1 MNRSDWM
8 QTLSRLIMR
17 CRKQAT
23 VLASIAIGS
32 LLINAVSAQT
42 VAAPDAIRIGMSA
55 PFTGP
60 SRNLGSELYLGATAY
75 FESVNN
81 AGGVNGRRIEL
92 IAYDDQY
99 QPDRASQNTLRL
111 LHQDHVFALFSYVG
125 TPTTSRVLPL
135 LEKFKNEHVYLFF
148 PFTGAEPLRN
158 PPYDRVTV
166 NLRAS
171 YREETAGLVNHLL
184 DTGHRRIAV
193 FFQADAY
200 GRDGWAG
207 IRDALENKNY
217 KMVGE
222 ATYKRNSHFTDSF
235 DTQVAILERSAPDA
249 IICIASYAA
258 AAGFIRDARRAKF
271 TGPIANVSF
280 AGLSSVIE
288 LLQQAGKEDGR
299 DYTAGLITSTVVPPF
314 DDDRIPAVHEYR
326 ELMQRRSH
334 ATLDAPLEAD
344 YKRLALGSVN
354 LEGFLNAKLLVAI
367 LKQLGK
373 DPKRADIPTALS
385 GLSGLDLGIDVPLSF
400 HDSNQGQHA
409 VYYDTYQN
417 GVTPITDWTRWRQ

>member
-1 MNRSDWM
+1 M

-17 CRKQAT
+17 CRT
-23 VLASIAIGS
+23 ETTLLLASIAIGS
-32 LLINAVSAQT
+32 LLSNAVSAQT

-55 PFTGP
+55 PFTGS

-81 AGGVNGRRIEL
+81 AGGVNGSRIEL

-99 QPDRASQNTLRL
+99 QPERASQNTLQL
-111 LHQDHVFALFSYVG
+111 LKRDHVFALFSYVG
-125 TPTTSRVLPL
+125 TPTASRVLPL

-148 PFTGAEPLRN
+148 PFTGAQPLRN
-158 PPYDRVTV
+158 PPYDHVTF

-193 FFQADAY
+193 FYQADAY

-207 IRDALENKNY
+207 IRDTLGNKNS
-217 KMVGE
+217 KIVGE
-222 ATYKRNSHFTDSF
+222 ATYKRNSHFTDSY
-235 DTQVAILERSAPDA
+235 DPQVAILERTTPDA

-271 TGPIANVSF
+271 KGPIANVSF
-280 AGLSSVIE
+280 AGLSNMIE

-299 DYTAGLITSTVVPPF
+299 DYTAGLINSTVVPPYG
-314 DDDRIPAVHEYR
+314 DDRIPAVHEYR

-334 ATLDAPLEAD
+334 DKLVAPLEAD
-344 YKRLALGSVN
+344 YKGAAFGPVS
-354 LEGFLNAKLLVAI
+354 LEGFLNAKLLVTI

-373 DPKRADIPTALS
+373 NPERTAIPAVLS
-385 GLSGLDLGIDVPLSF
+385 GMTGMDLGIGMPLSF
-400 HDSNQGQHA
+400 HESSQGQHA